1 MTHWRGSSWL
11 ALCAALLVASC
22 DGPAAPDPV
31 DPTDF
36 PNPRSVAEEDYVVLP
51 TGLKYYDFKE
61 GEGAATKLGDII
73 AVHYHGWLT
82 DSTLFDSSFPR
93 EQPFEF
99 TVGSGFVIAGW
110 EQGVLGMREGGER
123 QLVIP
128 PELAYGDVSRARIP
142 PNSTLIFELF
152 MIEVNL

>member
-1 MTHWRGSSWL
+1 MTHWRGSSCL
-11 ALCAALLVASC
+11 ALFAALLVASC
-22 DGPAAPDPV
+22 DGPATPDPV
-31 DPTDF
+31 DPADF
-36 PNPRSVAEEDYVVLP
+36 PKPRVVAEDDYLVLP
-51 TGLKYYDFKE
+51 TGLKYYDFRE
-61 GEGAATKLGDII
+61 GEGSAAKNGDIV

-82 DSTLFDSSFPR
+82 DSTLFDSSFAR

-99 TVGSGFVIAGW
+99 TLGSGFVITGW
-110 EQGVLGMREGGER
+110 DQGVLGMKEGGER

-128 PELAYGDVSRARIP
+128 PELGYGDVPRARIP